1 MVWPPPM
8 TILEVFEK
16 DFFEKVEKI
25 KFRRISYEFQNKIN
39 SDITA
44 IKSSRKTL
52 TPADKASNFYKITKQ
67 K

>member
-1 MVWPPPM
+1 MIWPPPM
-8 TILEVFEK
+8 TFLELFEK

-44 IKSSRKTL
+44 IKSSKKTL
-52 TPADKASNFYKITKQ
+52 APADKASNFYKITKQ

>member
-8 TILEVFEK
+8 TLLEVFEK
-16 DFFEKVEKI
+16 DFFE
-25 KFRRISYEFQNKIN
+25 FRRISYEFQNKIN